1 MGGRP
6 RGWGEC
12 PREGAPP
19 FSRCAA
25 ASARRCAATRAPPC
39 PPPQELWLRDAAKL
53 RARFD
58 ASASATPAAA
68 ERLLREGEEEALRAT
83 HPDMYTV
90 SYMPGGSKFMRN
102 PPLPLGV
109 R

>member
-1 MGGRP
+1 MAS
-6 RGWGEC
+6 RGAEGS
-12 PREGAPP
+12 REGA
-19 FSRCAA
+19 
-25 ASARRCAATRAPPC
+25 RRCPASRPRHARPPASSTL
-39 PPPQELWLRDAAKL
+39 PPLQELWLRDAAAL

-58 ASASATPAAA
+58 ASASASPAAA
-68 ERLLREGEEEALRAT
+68 ARLLREGEEEALRAT